1 MKTIDIFGYSFSAI
15 KLRKLRAALTTLGV
29 VIGIA
34 AIVALLSIT
43 QGLQTTLTNQL
54 NQGLSANTLIVTPGS
69 GGFLSGAGGGGGGG
83 GFGGGGAGGA
93 GGNGGAGGGFGGGG
107 FGGSDTSGFHLY
119 VNYTSEINALSPDI
133 QSSIAIISRAG
144 YIQSGNLNRS
154 VTIYGVDFNQYAQIY
169 STTFVAASGSIPTN
183 PTGTEAVVG
192 TRVNDPGQNG
202 TLFFGAGDSINVVW
216 TNATVLP
223 PINESYTATVSGVL
237 GKIGGFGIGGPSD
250 TGVYIPI
257 DQAEKFFGTD
267 QADMIIVQL
276 KNHDSATINATSTEI
291 TKHFSNQVSVISA
304 TAVLSLLTSIFSL
317 LNLFLGGIAAI
328 SLLVA
333 GIGIMNIMIVSLIER
348 TREIG
353 ILKALGMKS
362 RTVLTIF
369 LGESIIIGLMGAIIG
384 IVLGWILAN
393 VTARILSSGVF
404 GGGGGFAIT
413 PLLTPEVLVGALV
426 FGVGISVI
434 FALYPAWRASKLK
447 PVEALRY
454 E

>member
-29 VIGIA
+29 IIGIA

-43 QGLQTTLTNQL
+43 QGLQATLTGQL
-54 NQGLSANTLIVTPGS
+54 NQGLSTNTLIVTSGS
-69 GGFLSGAGGGGGGG
+69 GGALGGASGGGG
-83 GFGGGGAGGA
+83 GFGGGDGT
-93 GGNGGAGGGFGGGG
+93 GAGGGLGGGTT
-107 FGGSDTSGFHLY
+107 DNSGFKLY
-119 VNYTSEINALSPDI
+119 VNYTSEIDALSVDI
-133 QSSIAIISRAG
+133 VTSIAVISRG
-144 YIQSGNLNRS
+144 GSIQTDTLNRS
-154 VTIYGVDFNQYAQIY
+154 VTIYGVDFTQYSKVY
-169 STTFVAASGSIPTN
+169 TTTFVAASGTIPTN
-183 PTGTEAVVG
+183 PSGNEAVIG
-192 TRVNDPGQNG
+192 TRVNQPGQNG
-202 TLFFGAGDSINVVW
+202 TVFFGVGNSINISW
-216 TNATVLP
+216 LNATVRP
-223 PINESYTATVSGVL
+223 FVNETETANVAAVL
-237 GKIGGFGIGGPSD
+237 QKIGGFGLGGPSD

-257 DQAEKFFGTD
+257 DKAQSFLGTD

-276 KNHDSATINATSTEI
+276 KTSDNASI
-291 TKHFSNQVSVISA
+291 TNVSKLITDHFGNQVSVISS
-304 TAVLSLLTSIFSL
+304 TAVLSLLTSVFSIL
-317 LNLFLGGIAAI
+317 QLFLGGIAAI

-362 RTVLTIF
+362 RTVLLIF
-369 LGESIIIGLMGAIIG
+369 LGESVIIGLLGAVVG

-393 VTARILSSGVF
+393 ITATVLGSGVF
-404 GGGGGFAIT
+404 GGGGTGDFTIT
-413 PLLTPEVLVGALV
+413 PLLTPEVLIGALA
-426 FGVGISVI
+426 FGVGVSVI

>member
-1 MKTIDIFGYSFSAI
+1 MKTVDIFGYSFSAI

-29 VIGIA
+29 IIGIA

-43 QGLQTTLTNQL
+43 QGLQATITGQL

-69 GGFLSGAGGGGGGG
+69 GGFLGGAGGGSGGGTNGGG
-83 GFGGGGAGGA
+83 GFGGGGASGG
-93 GGNGGAGGGFGGGG
+93 GGGFGGGTT
-107 FGGSDTSGFHLY
+107 DNSGFKLY
-119 VNYTSEINALSPDI
+119 SNYTSDIDALSTDVV
-133 QSSIAIISRAG
+133 SSIAVISR
-144 YIQSGNLNRS
+144 SGIVQTENLNRTA
-154 VTIYGVDFNQYAQIY
+154 TIYGVDFNNY
-169 STTFVAASGSIPTN
+169 SKVYTTTFVAASGTIPTN
-183 PTGTEAVVG
+183 PSDNQVIVG
-192 TRVNDPGQNG
+192 TRINQPGQNG
-202 TLFFGAGDSINVVW
+202 TIFFNAGDSINLTW

-223 PINESYTATVSGVL
+223 PINETYIAEVSGVL
-237 GKIGGFGIGGPSD
+237 PRIGGFGIGGPSD
-250 TGVYIPI
+250 TGVYIPLNKA
-257 DQAEKFFGTD
+257 QSFFGTD
-267 QADMIIVQL
+267 QCDMIIVTL
-276 KNHDSATINATSTEI
+276 KNSDNATITNVTKAI
-291 TKHFSNQVSVISA
+291 TDHFSNQVSVISS

-317 LNLFLGGIAAI
+317 LQLFLGGIAAI

-369 LGESIIIGLMGAIIG
+369 LGESIIIGLIGAVVGII
-384 IVLGWILAN
+384 LGWILAN
-393 VTARILSSGVF
+393 ITAQVLGSGVF
-404 GGGGGFAIT
+404 GSGGGFRIT

-426 FGVGISVI
+426 FGVGVSVI